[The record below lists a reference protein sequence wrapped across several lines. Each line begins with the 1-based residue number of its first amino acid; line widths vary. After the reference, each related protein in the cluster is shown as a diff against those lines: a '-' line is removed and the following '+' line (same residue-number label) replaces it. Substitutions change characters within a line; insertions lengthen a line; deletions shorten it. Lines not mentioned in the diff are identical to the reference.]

1 MARSGDRLRSTVGL
15 LLGVGCG
22 LPILYLLLLSLAKQ
36 WIVPDLLPDH
46 FSPER
51 WVDLWSGTDSPGV
64 SMALSLLVSAIVA
77 VLATLGG
84 FLASKYLAYHRHRSA
99 LLFLAYMPFVMS
111 PVILGTCIHFLYIK
125 IGLSGGIVGVVLA
138 QSIFALGFGVIFF
151 TSFWNEER
159 RAFEEIAR
167 LLGGS
172 TLQVYRRVLLPVG
185 REMLMICLLQTFL
198 FSWFQYGL
206 TLLIGAGKVRTLPV
220 LVFMYIGEAN
230 IYYAAASSVLLIL
243 PPVLMLWAN
252 KRILYRYV

>member
-1 MARSGDRLRSTVGL
+1 MARSDSPRSTIGL
-15 LLGVGCG
+15 LLGIGCA
-22 LPILYLLLLSLAKQ
+22 LPILYLLLLSVAER
-36 WIVPDLLPDH
+36 WVFPDLLPGGL
-46 FSPER
+46 SPDR
-51 WVDLWSGTDSPGV
+51 WGDLWSGADSPGS
-64 SMALSLLVSAIVA
+64 SMATSLLVSIVVA
-77 VLATLGG
+77 ALATLGG
-84 FLASKYLAYHRHRSA
+84 FLASKYLTYHRHRKG

-125 IGLSGGIVGVVLA
+125 IGLSGGVVGVILA
-138 QSIFALGFGVIFF
+138 QSIFAFGFGVIFF

-159 RAFEEIAR
+159 RALEEIAR

-172 TLQVYRRVLLPVG
+172 TTQIYRRVLLPVA